1 VAVILL
7 CGFDVALST
16 GLSVNYDL
24 LTANGRSP
32 KGDTMAARTNTTKA
46 RQGFTQTPHSYRTLI
61 RERRVSGLTQHLIL
75 FVILDETIGRDGLV
89 TPTPEWADLRIA
101 DLALECDAD
110 RRTIELAL
118 ADLVK
123 RGMIERAPVA
133 RKWRVRALVEN
144 WLTAPPYE
152 QKPVH
157 QVEEQEAVEDEEP
170 VAAPPPSPA
179 PPPMSQFIVRPGR
192 AAKPVL
198 LEREVR
204 RVQYHF
210 EASSEFRVETAIG
223 DGIVHCSIFELPA
236 KSEVERLTKYTSQD
250 NGKANGKSHERLTN
264 YTPIQSALTPSES
277 TNGYS
282 HNPLLALLTKHSAGR
297 DGFAESRARAT
308 QRAARIPRTPNSRP
322 LAETRRH
329 HQLRTDPGA
338 RRRGVSRLAER
349 RRGCASGEPNARS
362 VRVRRAVGGRD
373 GMSRMRDAQYRR
385 VSRTLS
391 RPFANGRVSAPPR
404 RAEGGRAM
412 IYVAAL
418 LLYLVVSV
426 PVAIFAG
433 KCIKAGRGG
442 GE

>member
-1 VAVILL
+1 
-7 CGFDVALST
+7 
-16 GLSVNYDL
+16 
-24 LTANGRSP
+24 
-32 KGDTMAARTNTTKA
+32 MAARTNTTKA

-282 HNPLLALLTKHSAGR
+282 HNPLLALLTKHLAAPLGKAPDATVLRKVAHALHSAPLEYLERLIVARLRKR
-297 DGFAESRARAT
+297 DGITSYGLIPALADEAFHAW
-308 QRAARIPRTPNSRP
+308 QNDVAAAPVANPTRDRCGCGAP
-322 LAETRRH
+322 LAGGTECRACEMRNTEEFLELFPDHSQTAEFRR
-329 HQLRTDPGA
+329 
-338 RRRGVSRLAER
+338 RLAELK
-349 RRGCASGEPNARS
+349 
-362 VRVRRAVGGRD
+362 AV
-373 GMSRMRDAQYRR
+373 AQ
-385 VSRTLS
+385 
-391 RPFANGRVSAPPR
+391 
-404 RAEGGRAM
+404 
-412 IYVAAL
+412 
-418 LLYLVVSV
+418 
-426 PVAIFAG
+426 
-433 KCIKAGRGG
+433 
-442 GE
+442 